1 MKICGL
7 KINQNDKEMFF
18 TVISAEDLFT
28 NFDIKVDTQSKENV
42 LGYQRNLSESR
53 AQSFLR
59 FIVKRRGISPLSVLL
74 NYREELSWKK
84 EGELYC
90 IDLPE
95 KAKLWMVDGQHRLE
109 GLKKGIES
117 SDEIKNFQIPII
129 IMNEKEQYQ
138 EALQFFIVNKTQ
150 KGVKA
155 DLAQTF
161 LSRVKEEDNLKE
173 DLPSQVTRGL
183 DWIPQALRV
192 MYSLKEEKDSPWY
205 QKIQLPNE
213 PKLRATITQNAF
225 INSLEP
231 MFKDDNFRLSFDSES
246 IAKLLLLYWKA
257 IRDLCHDAFEF
268 PKDYVIQKT
277 TGVFVLHKLF
287 LKIVNLSKNEQNQVT
302 LETIKEVLQ
311 NSSKFKDGYWA
322 SSGRAGMVGT
332 NKKAFNILAN
342 EIAEDLDKH
351 NSKKRIKPFEIG

>member
-129 IMNEKEQYQ
+129 IINEKEQYQ
-138 EALQFFIVNKTQ
+138 EALQFFIVNKTH

-161 LSRVKEEDNLKE
+161 
-173 DLPSQVTRGL
+173 
-183 DWIPQALRV
+183 
-192 MYSLKEEKDSPWY
+192 
-205 QKIQLPNE
+205 
-213 PKLRATITQNAF
+213 
-225 INSLEP
+225 
-231 MFKDDNFRLSFDSES
+231 
-246 IAKLLLLYWKA
+246 
-257 IRDLCHDAFEF
+257 
-268 PKDYVIQKT
+268 
-277 TGVFVLHKLF
+277 VF
-287 LKIVNLSKNEQNQVT
+287 
-302 LETIKEVLQ
+302 
-311 NSSKFKDGYWA
+311 Y
-322 SSGRAGMVGT
+322 
-332 NKKAFNILAN
+332 
-342 EIAEDLDKH
+342 
-351 NSKKRIKPFEIG
+351 